1 MWPKKEKKNM
11 KRKETIR
18 FIVGNGV
25 LAALT
30 VVLTLISNNI
40 PIAGVAINL
49 ALIPIAVAAVVYGPA
64 SGVFIGLVNGGLVML
79 SAAPFFAINAPAT
92 VLVCLLKSA
101 LAGLIASLIYN
112 LLKNK
117 NEHLG
122 VVLSV
127 IVVPII
133 NTFVFIIGSLLFFGG
148 VFGELITMFIGV
160 NFIIEFI
167 VNALLSPSIY
177 YVIKVIKK
185 KYA

>member
-1 MWPKKEKKNM
+1 M

-30 VVLTLISNNI
+30 VVLTLISNNV
-40 PIAGVAINL
+40 PIAGVTINL
-49 ALIPIAVAAVVYGPA
+49 ALIPIAVAAIVYGRY
-64 SGVFIGLVNGGLVML
+64 SGIFIGLVNGALVML

-92 VLVCLLKSA
+92 VFVCLLKSA
-101 LAGLIASLIYN
+101 LAGLVAALVYK

-122 VVLSV
+122 VILAV
-127 IVVPII
+127 ILVPVV
-133 NTFVFIIGSLLFFGG
+133 NTSVFIIGSLLFFGG
-148 VFGELITMFIGV
+148 VFGQLISIFIGV

-177 YVIKVIKK
+177 YIVKVIKK